1 VEVIVLA
8 PDRQYRMS
16 QYIKQRTSVTVNEL
30 SEFFQISTMTV
41 RRDLE
46 RLEEAGQILRIHGG
60 AMAVETPT
68 GSREEMRAT
77 IQVSQKAAIG
87 QAAARL
93 VQDGQTIFVDAGTTT
108 IELAKLLQDRRGL
121 TLVTN
126 SLRILTLLANSPGIN
141 VIGLGGSIY
150 TGAWSFVGPIAE
162 AALRRFHCDI
172 AFLGIRNLSIERGL
186 TENNYFE
193 ASVKS
198 LIIKQSQNIVL
209 LADSSKFERVSPVS
223 VAPLADIDIII
234 TDDQL
239 RADLADAYRKTG
251 VELILASPQNSPA
264 QIDRNGQEAV
274 PVQAHRS
281 F

>member
-1 VEVIVLA
+1 MLA
-8 PDRQYRMS
+8 PDRQYRMA

-60 AMAVETPT
+60 AMVVETLT
-68 GSREEMRAT
+68 GSHEEARAT
-77 IQVSQKAAIG
+77 LQVNQKAAIG

-172 AFLGIRNLSIERGL
+172 AFLGIRTLSRERGL
-186 TENNYFE
+186 TESNYFE
-193 ASVKS
+193 AAVKS

-223 VAPLADIDIII
+223 VAPLVDIHIII

-239 RADLADAYRKTG
+239 RADWADAYRKTG
-251 VELILASPQNSPA
+251 IELILASTQNTPV
-264 QIDRNGQEAV
+264 QIDRNGQEVA
-274 PVQAHRS
+274 PVQAHRG